1 MTATEYSP
9 EIVAKADAMLLPVD
23 GELAQMP
30 EAEAQRWREIL
41 CRHLSEENAVEAQQ
55 TILRIRSSLKARKAA
70 EDAARAQAE
79 SARVEAMKKSL
90 LSDPFMVQFLH
101 ALAVE
106 LLHVDT
112 VPATVRDAAD
122 ELPRLFRKLR
132 P

>member
-1 MTATEYSP
+1 MSTPDFSP
-9 EIVAKADAMLLPVD
+9 EIVAQADAMLLPVA
-23 GELAQMP
+23 AQM
-30 EAEAQRWREIL
+30 AQMGADEAQKQRDL
-41 CRHLSEENAVEAQQ
+41 VCRYLAGDESFEAQQ
-55 TILRIRSSLKARKAA
+55 VPIRIRAAAKARAEQAVAKAA
-70 EDAARAQAE
+70 ADYAARIE
-79 SARVEAMKKSL
+79 SMKKSL

-122 ELPRLFRKLR
+122 ELPRVFRKLR

>member
-9 EIVAKADAMLLPVD
+9 EIVAKADAMLLPVAA
-23 GELAQMP
+23 ELAQMG
-30 EAEAQRWREIL
+30 EAEAQHWREIL
-41 CRHLSEENAVEAQQ
+41 CRHLCEENAIEAQQ
-55 TILRIRSSLKARKAA
+55 TILRIRSSLKARAA
-70 EDAARAQAE
+70 AAAVAKEQAE
-79 SARVEAMKKSL
+79 AARVEAMKKAL
-90 LSDPFMVQFLH
+90 LINPFMVQFLH

-122 ELPRLFRKLR
+122 ELPRVFRKLR